1 MAGVPY
7 PVDRQSMADELGL
20 AGITANSMDAVS
32 DRDFALDLIYAS
44 SVSML
49 HLSRLAEEL
58 IIWSSDEFG
67 FVKLG
72 DGYTSG
78 SSIMPQKRNPDFAEL
93 TRGKSGRVVGNL
105 MAAMTTLK
113 GLPLTYNRDLQEDK
127 EGLFDSVD
135 TALAA
140 LEVARGMIESATFDG
155 DKMRHAAQ
163 SSYVLATDVADYLV
177 GKGMPFRQ
185 AHVIVSDLSE
195 QATSRGKF
203 LHELSLAEYQA
214 TSELFDEAVFDIT
227 VDSSIA
233 ARDVEGGTAFNRVA
247 EALDAAKARLAA
259 ASHAK

>member
-1 MAGVPY
+1 
-7 PVDRQSMADELGL
+7 
-20 AGITANSMDAVS
+20 
-32 DRDFALDLIYAS
+32 
-44 SVSML
+44 ML
-49 HLSRLAEEL
+49 HLSRLSEEL
-58 IIWSSDEFG
+58 IIWSSNEFG

-78 SSIMPQKRNPDFAEL
+78 SSMMPQKRNPDFAEL

-135 TALAA
+135 TMLAA
-140 LEVARGMIESATFDG
+140 LGVVRGMIESATFNA
-155 DKMRHAAQ
+155 DKMRYAAE

-177 GKGMPFRQ
+177 GKGMPFRE
-185 AHVIVSDLSE
+185 AHIIVSNLSE
-195 QATSRGKF
+195 QAANSGKY

-214 TSELFDEAVFDIT
+214 ASELFDEAVFDIT

-233 ARDVEGGTAFNRVA
+233 ARDVEGGTALNRVT
-247 EALDAAKARLAA
+247 EALAAAKARLAA
-259 ASHAK
+259 SRHDK